1 MWCIRILYK
10 NILTNRKFA
19 VNELK
24 NEKEIIINRIKA
36 SEKNIISVVYEMFP
50 SIISVKE

>member
-19 VNELK
+19 ANELK
-24 NEKEIIINRIKA
+24 TEKEIIIIRIKA
-36 SEKNIISVVYEMFP
+36 LEKKYYFSCLLNVFKY
-50 SIISVKE
+50 

>member
-1 MWCIRILYK
+1 MWCIRVLYK

-36 SEKNIISVVYEMFP
+36 SENKYYFSCLRNVSKYY
-50 SIISVKE
+50 KC